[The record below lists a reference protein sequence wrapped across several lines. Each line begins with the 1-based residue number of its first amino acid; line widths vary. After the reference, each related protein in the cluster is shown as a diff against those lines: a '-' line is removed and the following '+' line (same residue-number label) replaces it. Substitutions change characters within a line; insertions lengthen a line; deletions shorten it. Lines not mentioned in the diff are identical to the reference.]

1 MSEKYCYCFFM
12 HVYQAK
18 AGKLTG
24 TDFVEVRRKAFFIFK
39 QIKSKS
45 KRNPYIRSAYF
56 NKDKIF
62 LNLFW
67 AHLFEKPIGERLRRL
82 KYFAA
87 AIELIEVSRLAPE
100 IKKDPNSKELFYR
113 FSGFSKEG
121 NLFYVQV
128 KGKEPSG
135 NKHLMSIFPAK

>member
-1 MSEKYCYCFFM
+1 M

-18 AGKLTG
+18 SAKLTG
-24 TDFVEVRRKAFFIFK
+24 TDFVEVRKKAFFIFK

-45 KRNPYIRSAYF
+45 KRHPYIRSAYF

-67 AHLFEKPIGERLRRL
+67 AHLFEKPLGERLRRL

-87 AIELIEVSRLAPE
+87 AIELMEQSRIKPE
-100 IKKDPNSKELFYR
+100 QNKDPNSNELFYR

-121 NLFYVQV
+121 DLFYVQV
-128 KGKEPSG
+128 KCKGSSG
-135 NKHLMSIFPAK
+135 NKHLISIFPAK

>member
-1 MSEKYCYCFFM
+1 MR
-12 HVYQAK
+12 VYQTK
-18 AGKLTG
+18 SGKLTG

-39 QIKSKS
+39 QIKRKS
-45 KRNPYIRSAYF
+45 KRHPYIRSAYF

-67 AHLFEKPIGERLRRL
+67 AHLFDKPLGERLRRL

-87 AIELIEVSRLAPE
+87 AIELIEQSRIKPE
-100 IKKDPNSKELFYR
+100 IKKDPNSKEVFYR

-121 NLFYVQV
+121 DLFYVQI
-128 KGKEPSG
+128 KCKEPSD
-135 NKHLMSIFPAK
+135 NKHLISIFPAK